1 MVDRTA
7 EADTTD
13 TTDTTGAAARATRAD
28 DQDRSPGPV
37 GQGPNRWKAAFVAL
51 LVLGVLGTAAWVLLG
66 SRLLVVRHIEVT
78 GTKIV
83 PRDRVTAVAQ
93 VPLGAPLVRLP
104 TDVVRDRVA
113 GIQEIE
119 SVRVERH
126 WPTTVRIVVKERVP
140 VVVVERDRRYF
151 QIDRF
156 GVTVITSRIPPRGL
170 PALMVAN
177 PGPADA
183 ATGAALK
190 VWAVLPPRFLK
201 RLAAIDAPSPE
212 SVTLR
217 LSAGRT
223 IVWGAPERAADK
235 LRLIDALTRTPAG
248 RAARTIDVSS
258 PEVVTTR

>member
-1 MVDRTA
+1 MADMTA
-7 EADTTD
+7 ERDTAD
-13 TTDTTGAAARATRAD
+13 GAARAGLAGHR
-28 DQDRSPGPV
+28 DRSPGPV
-37 GQGPNRWKAAFVAL
+37 GEGPGRWKAAFVAL

-104 TDVVRDRVA
+104 TDAVRDRVA

-126 WPTTVRIVVKERVP
+126 WPATIRIVVRERVP
-140 VVVVERDRRYF
+140 VVVVERDRRYR

-156 GVTVITSRIPPRGL
+156 GVTVITSQVRPRRL
-170 PALMVAN
+170 PALVVAN

-190 VWAVLPPRFLK
+190 VWAALPPRFLR
-201 RLAAIDAPSPE
+201 RLVAIDAPSPE

-217 LSAGRT
+217 LSAGTT

-235 LRLIDALTRTPAG
+235 LRLIDALTRTSAG